1 MMSTPIT
8 IPKEVPSNSALSY
21 DFLREEGIK
30 TIQELAG
37 TSWTDH
43 NTHDP
48 GITILEQL
56 CYAITDLAYRLDY
69 DIQDLLGDNL
79 AAHQELYSAATI
91 LSSSAVTWLDLRKV
105 VIDIKGVKNA
115 WIEKITPEN
124 IISVSNSHPTP
135 KGLYTVIIE
144 KDDLIDAEGNMLQTI
159 KKRLLE
165 CRSLCEDF
173 EDIQLLDKQK
183 IRLGGTIEISN
194 QTDDIHLLIADLLYK
209 IQEHLSPSIRFY
221 TLQELLDKGKRTDE
235 VFEGPILDHGFIDD
249 DELEEQIRKTEIHAS
264 DLIKEI
270 MDVGH
275 VVTVQDLLIQSGA
288 NDGKNWVYYLDTTKT
303 PTLDINATL
312 QSLQFRVQGLT
323 ATINTEQVLKNYQ
336 QKVLMSATQKN
347 LNPVQKEMSFSV
359 GKDRNI
365 ANYYSVQNQFPDNY
379 GIGTLGLPDSLT
391 DKRKAQAKQLKA
403 YLTFFDQLLANT
415 FSKVANFQKL
425 VSFTDLDYRTYFNQS
440 LLGVVEG
447 LEDILVSKEDYETYL
462 TNVSSITLES
472 LQRKNKFLNHLL
484 ARFSETFSTHVLGE
498 PKEGTDVLD
507 QEQRLI
513 QDKMQF
519 LQSYPLI
526 SANRGKGFD
535 YSKPHTNDTNYSGLE
550 KRIALKLG
558 LEEQETFFMVEHLLL
573 RPKTTDQHTL
583 ETYYQSI
590 EITAFKAAENEL
602 NTECIIPEHS
612 FLKGEQIRI
621 TQNGTYDGI
630 HMIQSITETGFEINT
645 PFQEGGSNDTANCQR
660 IQPDIKHHLFSEP
673 ITSFEASPNT
683 GHTFCNTIH
692 SLQIGDA
699 VTIVGA
705 EEYDGTHKVTNITET
720 SFEIEIPF
728 NQVYITGRFM
738 QLDTTEDLYSLQL
751 SFVFPEGKGR
761 YQDPVFQN
769 FVENTVREETPV
781 HLTTY
786 VHWLGADEIEMFT
799 KAYQDFV
806 VTINK
811 R

>member
-1 MMSTPIT
+1 MSTPIT
-8 IPKEVPSNSALSY
+8 IPKEVPNDSALSY

-37 TSWTDH
+37 NSWTDH

-79 AAHQELYSAATI
+79 AARQELYSPATI
-91 LSSSAVTWLDLRKV
+91 LTSSVVIWLDLRKV

-124 IISVSNSHPTP
+124 VVSDSNAHPTL
-135 KGLYTVIIE
+135 KGLYTVTVE
-144 KDDLIDAEGNMLQTI
+144 KDGLVEAEGNMLQAI
-159 KKRLLE
+159 RKRLLA

-183 IRLGGTIEISN
+183 IRLAGTIEISHQADN
-194 QTDDIHLLIADLLYK
+194 IHLLIADLLYK
-209 IQEHLSPSIRFY
+209 IQEHLSPSIQFY
-221 TLQELLDKGKRTDE
+221 ALQELLDKGQRIDE
-235 VFEGPILDHGFIDD
+235 IFEGPILDHGFIDNN
-249 DELEEQIRKTEIHAS
+249 ELEKLDRKQEIHAS

-275 VVTVQDLLIQSGA
+275 VVTVQNLLIQSGA
-288 NDGKNWVYYLDTTKT
+288 NDGKNWVYYLDTNKT

-312 QSLQFRVQGLT
+312 QSLQFSVQGLT
-323 ATINTEQVLKNYQ
+323 ATINTAQVLKHYQ
-336 QKVLMSATQKN
+336 QKVLASATQKN
-347 LNPVQKEMSFSV
+347 LRSAQKDISFCVSS
-359 GKDRNI
+359 DRNI

-379 GIGTLGLPDSLT
+379 GIGTLGLPDSVT
-391 DKRKAQAKQLKA
+391 DQRKAQDKQLKA
-403 YLTFFDQLLANT
+403 YLTFFDQLLADT
-415 FSKVANFQKL
+415 FSQVANFQKL
-425 VSFTDLDYRTYFNQS
+425 VSFTDQDSRTYFNQS
-440 LLGVVEG
+440 LLGAVTG
-447 LEDILVSKEDYETYL
+447 LEDVLVSKEDYETYL
-462 TNVSSITLES
+462 TNASATTLES
-472 LQRKNKFLNHLL
+472 LQQKNKFLNHLL
-484 ARFSETFSTHVLGE
+484 ARFSETFSTNVLGE
-498 PKEGTDVLD
+498 PKEGMDVFD

-535 YSKPHTNDTNYSGLE
+535 YSKPPTKDSNYSGLE

-558 LEEQETFFMVEHLLL
+558 LEEQEAFFMVEHLLL

-583 ETYYQSI
+583 ETYYKSV
-590 EITAFKAAENEL
+590 EITAFKAADNKPH
-602 NTECIIPEHS
+602 TECVIPEHS
-612 FLKGEQIRI
+612 FLEGEQIRI
-621 TQNGTYDGI
+621 TQNSAYDGI
-630 HMIQSITETGFEINT
+630 YTIQSITETGFEINT
-645 PFQEGGSNDTANCQR
+645 LFQEGGSNDTANCQR
-660 IQPDIKHHLFSEP
+660 IQPDLKHHLFSEP
-673 ITSFEASPNT
+673 ITLFEASPNT

-692 SLQIGDA
+692 SLQIGDTI
-699 VTIVGA
+699 TIVGA
-705 EEYDGTHKVTNITET
+705 EEYDERHEVTNITET
-720 SFEIEIPF
+720 GFEIEIPF
-728 NQVYITGRFM
+728 NQAYTTGRFM
-738 QLDTTEDLYSLQL
+738 QVDATKDRYSLQL
-751 SFVFPEGKGR
+751 SFAFPEGIGR

-786 VHWLGADEIEMFT
+786 VHWLDAQEMGTFT
-799 KAYQDFV
+799 KAYQNFMIA
-806 VTINK
+806 INEC
-811 R
+811 